1 MKMDR
6 PRILVVDDDPVNR
19 MFLTK
24 LVEKEGYLPST
35 AANGRIACE
44 MLEEHDVD
52 VILLDIEMPEMDG
65 FGVLEHVQQNTRTRH
80 IPVIM
85 ISAIE
90 DIDSVVKAINM
101 GATDY
106 IPKPANKVLLRA
118 RVDACLNWKRIHDLE
133 QDRMRDTFARFV
145 PASIVDEVLLQAD
158 ENLNLGG
165 ERRVATILFADLR
178 GFTSWAEENP
188 PDIVI
193 RTLNRY
199 LGSMSDVILDHGGT
213 LVSYLGDGIMAA
225 FGAPIEQEYHAD
237 LALAAARMM
246 ATEVL
251 SDFNSWMLAEEL
263 GRGFKVGIG
272 LNSGQVMSGT
282 VGSERRLEYAA
293 VGDTTNTAARLEQL
307 TKEIPYALLL
317 SNETYTMLTTDFQD
331 LDFIGEV
338 PLRGKRSSVGVWGGL
353 PSAPHDAHHHDEP
366 IDSRVQASVHPF
378 SRAARS

>member
-24 LVEKEGYLPST
+24 LVEKEGYIPST
-35 AANGRIACE
+35 AANGRIACDV
-44 MLEEHDVD
+44 LEEQDVD

-65 FGVLEHVQQNTRTRH
+65 FGVLKHVQSNARTRH

-85 ISAIE
+85 ISANDDIE
-90 DIDSVVKAINM
+90 SVVKAIDL

-118 RVDACLNWKRIHDLE
+118 RLDACLNWKRIHDLE
-133 QDRMRDTFARFV
+133 QGRMRDTFARFV
-145 PASIVDEVLLQAD
+145 PASIVDELLLQAD
-158 ENLNLGG
+158 ENLNLSG
-165 ERRVATILFADLR
+165 ERRIATILFADLR

-188 PDIVI
+188 PDVVI

-251 SDFNSWMLAEEL
+251 SDFNAWMLAEDL
-263 GRGFKVGIG
+263 GPGFRVGIG
-272 LNSGQVMSGT
+272 INSGQVMSGT

-307 TKEIPYALLL
+307 TKEVPYSLLL
-317 SNETYTMLTTDFQD
+317 SNETYAMLTTDYTS
-331 LDFIGEV
+331 LIFIGDV
-338 PLRGKRSSVGVWGGL
+338 PLRGKRSPTGLWGGL
-353 PSAPHDAHHHDEP
+353 PSSTPEP
-366 IDSRVQASVHPF
+366 DHPEPPSNRVQTAVQPS
-378 SRAARS
+378 